1 MRVRHALAALA
12 VAALT
17 IVPLAAAAAPT
28 PVPGQGHV
36 QNQGV
41 EVAAGTRIAAAFLDQ
56 ELGQSGAL

>member
-36 QNQGV
+36 QNLGWLPTSTTII
-41 EVAAGTRIAAAFLDQ
+41 GTT
-56 ELGQSGAL
+56 GKALRLEAV